1 MRLATLV
8 REAVDQRIRPGQR
21 GGTTLGG
28 SLPEAALGRSARCVF
43 LTRPGPGGVL
53 QGGQYGR
60 GRYGTG
66 QYLPTQW

>member
-28 SLPEAALGRSARCVF
+28 SLPEATLGRCMRCVF
-43 LTRPGPGGVL
+43 LTRPGIGGPMP
-53 QGGQYGR
+53 GGQYGR
-60 GRYGTG
+60 GRYGMG
-66 QYLPTQW
+66 QYVPSQW